1 LSPEEPKPHRTRLTS
16 SNWSASDPVLRF
28 GGRTVFTR
36 GRPPWYTCDGQ
47 QQECFVIG
55 ICGGSGSGKTTV
67 AQKIIERLNVSWV
80 SLLSMDCYYK
90 VLTPEELEQVKNHT
104 YNFDHPNAIDH
115 ELLINHLSRL
125 REGKSIQVPE
135 YDFKTHSRTS
145 KTRTLYG
152 ANVVIFEGVLSF
164 FWPDLTKVR
173 SPYSPLLYL
182 ASQAR
187 SETRLMDLKVF
198 VDTDSDERLSRR
210 LLRDTSLRGRNVP
223 DVLLQYN
230 SSVKPAYDQYIAPTM
245 SIADIIVP
253 RGGENNVAIDIIA
266 RHVEKRLKEHSHR
279 LRSAQANG
287 LRNNLSHLHLSDTN
301 PPDLTSLHNDCLIQP
316 WGDTNGVTAN
326 GGVGQQFQINETD
339 VLKCLPPNVRVL
351 PLTPQAR
358 CLHTLLR
365 DRNTNQD
372 AFVFYAERLMRPLCE
387 FACRLLPYEDV
398 VVDTPQGIPYH
409 GRRLAPNTQICGV
422 SILRAGEAFEPSLSV
437 VCKDVQLGKILIQ
450 TNPETMEPEL
460 HYLRLPSDIK
470 VGPVILCT
478 YVYMAIAVFVNVYRC
493 LRSTLKDSYVILMD
507 STVASGA
514 AAIMAMR
521 ILLEHDVP
529 EDHII
534 LISLIVAVQGAHS
547 VAYAYPSA
555 HIVTSAIDPG
565 LTENY
570 HILPGIGNFGDRYFG
585 TSPLK

>member
-1 LSPEEPKPHRTRLTS
+1 MPLTSDSEDGYNDANGLLSPEEPKPHRTRLTS

-164 FWPDLTKVR
+164 FWPDLTK
-173 SPYSPLLYL
+173 
-182 ASQAR
+182 
-187 SETRLMDLKVF
+187 LMDLKVF

-470 VGPVILCT
+470 
-478 YVYMAIAVFVNVYRC
+478 
-493 LRSTLKDSYVILMD
+493 DSYVILMD

>member
-1 LSPEEPKPHRTRLTS
+1 M
-16 SNWSASDPVLRF
+16 
-28 GGRTVFTR
+28 
-36 GRPPWYTCDGQ
+36 
-47 QQECFVIG
+47 IG

-164 FWPDLTKVR
+164 FWPDLTK
-173 SPYSPLLYL
+173 
-182 ASQAR
+182 
-187 SETRLMDLKVF
+187 LMDLKVF

-470 VGPVILCT
+470 
-478 YVYMAIAVFVNVYRC
+478 
-493 LRSTLKDSYVILMD
+493 DSYVILMD

>member
-1 LSPEEPKPHRTRLTS
+1 MPQTSDSEDGYSDAAGLLSPEELKPHRTRLTS
-16 SNWSASDPVLRF
+16 SNWSAPDPVLRF

-80 SLLSMDCYYK
+80 SLLSMDSYYK

-104 YNFDHPNAIDH
+104 YNFDHPSAIDH

-125 REGKSIQVPE
+125 REGKSVQVPE

-152 ANVVIFEGVLSF
+152 ANVVIFEGVLAF
-164 FWPDLTKVR
+164 VWPDLTK
-173 SPYSPLLYL
+173 
-182 ASQAR
+182 
-187 SETRLMDLKVF
+187 LMDLKVF

-210 LLRDTSLRGRNVP
+210 LLRDTCFRGRTVP
-223 DVLLQYN
+223 DILLQYN
-230 SSVKPAYDQYIAPTM
+230 SGVKPAYDQYIAPTM

-266 RHVEKRLKEHSHR
+266 RHVEKRLKEHSHQ

-287 LRNNLSHLHLSDTN
+287 LRHNLSHLHLSDTN
-301 PPDLTSLHNDCLIQP
+301 PPDLASLQNDCLIQP
-316 WGDTNGVTAN
+316 WGDTTAATAN
-326 GGVGQQFQINETD
+326 GDGGVGVGQQVDINEAA
-339 VLKCLPPNVRVL
+339 VLNCLPPNVRVL

-398 VVDTPQGIPYH
+398 VVDTPQGVPYH

-422 SILRAGEAFEPSLSV
+422 SILRAGEAFEPSLCV
-437 VCKDVQLGKILIQ
+437 VCKDVRLGKILIQ

-470 VGPVILCT
+470 DC
-478 YVYMAIAVFVNVYRC
+478 
-493 LRSTLKDSYVILMD
+493 YVILMD

-534 LISLIVAVQGAHS
+534 FISLIMAVQGAHS
-547 VAYAYPSA
+547 VAYTYPSA